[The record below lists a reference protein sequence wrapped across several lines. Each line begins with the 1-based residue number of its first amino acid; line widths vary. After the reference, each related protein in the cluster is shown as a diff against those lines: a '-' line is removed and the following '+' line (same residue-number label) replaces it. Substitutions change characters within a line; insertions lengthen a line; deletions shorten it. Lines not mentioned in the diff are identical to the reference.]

1 MRALSL
7 VLSIALFSSAGFAAD
22 LQNRDSKSYDV
33 KIHDGGS
40 TTHSSI
46 GGNTYRNSVCSSCRL
61 EVVGVGEIDVES
73 GDSRVTIQNGSL
85 SKE

>member
-1 MRALSL
+1 MRIQSL
-7 VLSIALFSSAGFAAD
+7 LFAVTLLPFAAVAAD
-22 LQNRDSKSYDV
+22 LQNRDSQSYDV

-46 GGNTYRNSVCSSCRL
+46 SGNTYQNSVCSSCRL
-61 EVVGVGEIDVES
+61 EVVGVGEIEVES
-73 GDSRVTIQNGSL
+73 GDSRVVIQNSSL